1 MALNESGKR
10 PAVQGIRRAAP
21 AVPVDDKAGVA
32 GVGLEEALDCWEQLE
47 AQGKPFVMK
56 EFFKAF
62 NDYGNIP
69 VALTSKQLLAN

>member
-1 MALNESGKR
+1 LALNESGKR

-47 AQGKPFVMK
+47 AQGIGAEVFEVV
-56 EFFKAF
+56 
-62 NDYGNIP
+62 GGQRHL
-69 VALTSKQLLAN
+69 VLAQDAPWPA